1 MLHGTAVT
9 DTVPP
14 FQRTLLVVG
23 LALAVPF
30 VLYETL
36 LLSGTIPPLDQEQ
49 GGAVVEALILYA
61 FAGGIVTIVGGFAL
75 AFCQRGS
82 TRESWPGPRRN
93 SRPGLSS

>member
-23 LALAVPF
+23 LAPAVSF
-30 VLYETL
+30 VLYET

-75 AFCQRGS
+75 AFCH
-82 TRESWPGPRRN
+82 
-93 SRPGLSS
+93 